1 MPMRPVAAGA
11 VLLVVSVIVGAPLRA
26 YGDAAQA
33 RVHFEK
39 GRTFFQVDEYRK
51 AIDEFKAAH
60 VERPDPAFLYNI
72 AECYRHLGET
82 KDALTYYRRFLTAA
96 APGDRTR
103 PTVEKRIAEL
113 QAQAAKA
120 RRAPEQSPAGA
131 TSVGATGP
139 VPEVAV
145 PDSAVAAAPLP
156 RASAPE
162 TEPATLL
169 AKPAPEPATSDAG
182 EGKPFYKRGW
192 FFAALGVV
200 LIGGAVGVWAATR
213 NPTQVPGTPLG
224 NQGTTWQ

>member
-11 VLLVVSVIVGAPLRA
+11 ALLVVSVIVGAPLRA
-26 YGDAAQA
+26 FADAAQA
-33 RVHFEK
+33 RAHFER

-72 AECYRHLGET
+72 AECYRHLGEP

-103 PTVEKRIAEL
+103 PAVEKRIAEL

-120 RRAPEQSPAGA
+120 KRAPEQSPA
-131 TSVGATGP
+131 
-139 VPEVAV
+139 PEVAV
-145 PDSAVAAAPLP
+145 PDSAEAPLP
-156 RASAPE
+156 RASAPDAE
-162 TEPATLL
+162 STTLL
-169 AKPAPEPATSDAG
+169 AKPAPDPSPSDGG
-182 EGKPFYKRGW
+182 EGKPVYKRGW

-200 LIGGAVGVWAATR
+200 LIGGAVGVWAVTR
-213 NPTQVPGTPLG
+213 NPTRVPGTPLG
-224 NQGTTWQ
+224 NQGTSWQ

>member
-1 MPMRPVAAGA
+1 MRHVRAGVA
-11 VLLVVSVIVGAPLRA
+11 LLVVSVIVGAPVRA
-26 YGDAAQA
+26 FGDAAQA
-33 RVHFEK
+33 RAHFER

-103 PTVEKRIAEL
+103 PVVEKRIAEL
-113 QAQAAKA
+113 QAQPLKA
-120 RRAPEQSPAGA
+120 APEPKPAPA
-131 TSVGATGP
+131 TSVAVVGAP
-139 VPEVAV
+139 AS
-145 PDSAVAAAPLP
+145 DASVAAAPP
-156 RASAPE
+156 PHAIA
-162 TEPATLL
+162 
-169 AKPAPEPATSDAG
+169 PAPEGATLIGKPGSEAAPGDTG
-182 EGKPFYKRGW
+182 EAKPFYRRGW

-200 LIGGAVGVWAATR
+200 VVGGVVGIWAATR

-224 NQGTTWQ
+224 NQGTSWQ

>member
-1 MPMRPVAAGA
+1 MRPVPAGA
-11 VLLVVSVIVGAPLRA
+11 VLLLVSVIVGAPLRVFA
-26 YGDAAQA
+26 DAAQA
-33 RVHFEK
+33 RAHFEK

-82 KDALTYYRRFLTAA
+82 KDALTYYRRFLNAA

-120 RRAPEQSPAGA
+120 RRAPEQSSAPAA
-131 TSVGATGP
+131 SVVAASAG
-139 VPEVAV
+139 PEVAI
-145 PDSAVAAAPLP
+145 PDPAVAGAPLP
-156 RASAPE
+156 RASALE
-162 TEPATLL
+162 TEPAPLI
-169 AKPAPEPATSDAG
+169 AKPAPDPAARDGG
-182 EGKPFYKRGW
+182 EGRPFYKRGW
-192 FFAALGVV
+192 FFAALGAV

-213 NPTQVPGTPLG
+213 NPTHVPGTPLG
-224 NQGTTWQ
+224 NQGTIWQ

>member
-1 MPMRPVAAGA
+1 MPMRPVPAGA

-26 YGDAAQA
+26 YADAAQA

-103 PTVEKRIAEL
+103 PIVEKRIAEL

-120 RRAPEQSPAGA
+120 KQSPAPV
-131 TSVGATGP
+131 TSVAAASAG
-139 VPEVAV
+139 PEVAA
-145 PDSAVAAAPLP
+145 PDPAIAATPLP

-162 TEPATLL
+162 TEL
-169 AKPAPEPATSDAG
+169 AALVARPAPDPAASDSG
-182 EGKPFYKRGW
+182 EGTPFYKRSW

-213 NPTQVPGTPLG
+213 NPTHVPGTPLG

>member
-1 MPMRPVAAGA
+1 MRPVAAGV
-11 VLLVVSVIVGAPLRA
+11 VLLVVSVIVGAPLRVYA
-26 YGDAAQA
+26 DAAQA

-82 KDALTYYRRFLTAA
+82 KDALTYYRRFLTVA

-103 PTVEKRIAEL
+103 PAVEKRIAEL
-113 QAQAAKA
+113 QAKAKA
-120 RRAPEQSPAGA
+120 KPATEQILAPA
-131 TSVGATGP
+131 TSVAPGSP
-139 VPEVAV
+139 VSEAAAS
-145 PDSAVAAAPLP
+145 DSAVMAGSLP
-156 RASAPE
+156 RATAPE
-162 TEPATLL
+162 PDPATLL
-169 AKPAPEPATSDAG
+169 AKPAPEPGPGDVG

-224 NQGTTWQ
+224 NQGTSWQ

>member
-1 MPMRPVAAGA
+1 MRPVPAGA

-26 YGDAAQA
+26 HADAAQA

-60 VERPDPAFLYNI
+60 VERPDPAFLFNI

-103 PTVEKRIAEL
+103 PAVEKRIAEL
-113 QAQAAKA
+113 HAQAAKA
-120 RRAPEQSPAGA
+120 KRAAERSPA
-131 TSVGATGP
+131 P
-139 VPEVAV
+139 VA
-145 PDSAVAAAPLP
+145 SVAAASPTSEAAGPDSPLAPPPLP
-156 RASAPE
+156 TASAPA
-162 TEPATLL
+162 TEPAALI
-169 AKPAPEPATSDAG
+169 AKPASEPAPGDGG
-182 EGKPFYKRGW
+182 ERKPFYKRGW

-200 LIGGAVGVWAATR
+200 LVGGAVGIWAATR

-224 NQGTTWQ
+224 NQGTSWQ

>member
-82 KDALTYYRRFLTAA
+82 RDALTYYRRFLSVA

-120 RRAPEQSPAGA
+120 KRASEHGA
-131 TSVGATGP
+131 APPIGA
-139 VPEVAV
+139 VAASALPEVAA
-145 PDSAVAAAPLP
+145 PDPAVAAAPLP

-162 TEPATLL
+162 TEPAALL
-169 AKPAPEPATSDAG
+169 AKPASEATTTDGG
-182 EGKPFYKRGW
+182 EAKPFYKRGW

-200 LIGGAVGVWAATR
+200 LISGAVGVWAAMR